1 MFALTQSL
9 IIEKP
14 VRFEC
19 ISVSGDIEV
28 LAYSEMVLD
37 AAGIQIAQ
45 PLVTNELS
53 VCHKVCSGVFTGYPF
68 EAIDQV
74 DAFLGIGVAVLVHH
88 RIDDRECHTIVDD
101 SENEDINVR
110 VAVFPVGPV
119 HRKIVRAFDRY

>member
-1 MFALTQSL
+1 MYALTQSQ

-45 PLVTNELS
+45 PLVTNALS
-53 VCHKVCSGVFTGYPF
+53 VCHKVCNGVFSGYPF
-68 EAIDQV
+68 EAIYQV
-74 DAFLGIGVAVLVHH
+74 DAFLGIGVASLVHH

-101 SENEDINVR
+101 S
-110 VAVFPVGPV
+110 
-119 HRKIVRAFDRY
+119 